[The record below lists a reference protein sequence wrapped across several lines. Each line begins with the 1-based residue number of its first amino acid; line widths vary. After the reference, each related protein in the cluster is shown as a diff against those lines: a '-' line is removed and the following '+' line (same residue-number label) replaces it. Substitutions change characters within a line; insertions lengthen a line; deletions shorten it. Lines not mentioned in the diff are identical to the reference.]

1 LCGLVE
7 IDQLGRGCHGLVV
20 LLLIDKVLGV
30 MVTPRVLVDTHVSRD
45 SVFIDKVNYSGAAG
59 GLGDDRLVVSTCQ
72 LFTLM
77 VHLTYWGGRYYCFV
91 LPL

>member
-1 LCGLVE
+1 
-7 IDQLGRGCHGLVV
+7 LVV

-30 MVTPRVLVDTHVSRD
+30 MVASGVLVDTHVSRD
-45 SVFIDKVNYSGAAG
+45 SVFIDKVYNGGAAG
-59 GLGDDRLVVSTCQ
+59 GLGDDRLVVSACQ

-77 VHLTYWGGRYYCFV
+77 VHLACWGSRYNCFV

>member
-20 LLLIDKVLGV
+20 LIDKVLGV
-30 MVTPRVLVDTHVSRD
+30 VVTPRVLVDTHVSGD
-45 SVFIDKVNYSGAAG
+45 SVFIDEVYNGGAAS
-59 GLGDDRLVVSTCQ
+59 GLGDDRLVVSACQ
-72 LFTLM
+72 LFTLI
-77 VHLTYWGGRYYCFV
+77 VYLAYWGSRYYCFV